1 MKLFL
6 LLNFI
11 TPAVM
16 LLVAEGLRRH
26 KPCYPGPYGAGKWKA
41 GASGYNT
48 PLSRKSQAHWDAG
61 QKAAAEEFCANG
73 KMALVAALVCSML
86 GLTFWPWWVGLAVGC
101 TLGLGS
107 MVEAFVQT
115 ELKIKDQISS

>member
-1 MKLFL
+1 MKLLL

-11 TPAVM
+11 TPGVM
-16 LLVAEGLRRH
+16 MVVAAILRIS
-26 KPCYPGPYGAGKWKA
+26 KPPYPGPYGKGKWNA
-41 GASGYNT
+41 GFYGYNT

-73 KMALVAALVCSML
+73 KLALVMALVCTLL

-101 TLGLGS
+101 FLGLGS
-107 MVEAFVQT
+107 MIEAFVQT
-115 ELKIKDQISS
+115 EQKIKDQVRS